1 MPLLLSHHSLE
12 EDGQRHESANAM
24 EIYGGEV
31 RVSCVGGEGRG
42 ELQPTGFSE
51 VHLGADDGN
60 CACNISNLLV
70 EAAKK
75 WERKYYATGRS
86 SI

>member
-42 ELQPTGFSE
+42 ELVVWLVKF
-51 VHLGADDGN
+51 LWIK
-60 CACNISNLLV
+60 AC
-70 EAAKK
+70 
-75 WERKYYATGRS
+75 
-86 SI
+86 